1 MRIRKRIGVQAV
13 ELKDYLMTMVNRDAS
28 DLYLSPGIWPSMRIE
43 GQMQPA
49 ADKLL
54 DADQVRKLAYS
65 VMNAAQQRT
74 FEQELEIT
82 LGFGI
87 EGAGRF
93 RANIYHHRGLVG
105 MVIRYLKSKI
115 PVLAS
120 LGLPDVLSDLIMQRQ
135 GLILVVG
142 ATGSGKTTT
151 LASMLHHRNLRMA
164 GHMVLIEDPIEYFH
178 LHKCSIVTQRELG
191 TDTHSYHKA
200 LASAMHEAPDVVM
213 IGEVRDPE
221 TMEYAMHFAETGHLC
236 LATLHAGNCCQAVER
251 IINFFPRAVQTRVL
265 QNLALEL
272 RAVIAQRLV
281 PAKTGKRVAAVE
293 YMLNTPAVADLI
305 RRGDTGVLK
314 EHFYKPA
321 ATGVQS
327 FDNALL
333 TLLKNG
339 TIDEQTALEYAE
351 SQHDMRILIGDLN
364 QSATD
369 DE

>member
-1 MRIRKRIGVQAV
+1 V
-13 ELKDYLMTMVNRDAS
+13 ELKDYLMTMVNCDAS
-28 DLYLSPGIWPSMRIE
+28 DLYLSPGIWPSMRVE
-43 GQMQPA
+43 GQIQPA

-65 VMNAAQQRT
+65 VMNGTQRRT

-120 LGLPDVLSDLIMQRQ
+120 LGLPDILGELIMQRQ

-142 ATGSGKTTT
+142 ATGSGKSTT
-151 LASMLHHRNLRMA
+151 LASMLHHRNMRMA

-178 LHKCSIVTQRELG
+178 LHKCSIMTQRELG

-213 IGEVRDPE
+213 IGEIRDTE

-236 LATLHAGNCCQAVER
+236 LATLHAGTCCQAVER

-281 PAKTGKRVAAVE
+281 PSKTGKRVAAVE
-293 YMLNTPAVADLI
+293 HMINTPAIADLI
-305 RRGDTGVLK
+305 RRGDIGVLK
-314 EHFYKPA
+314 EHFYKPV
-321 ATGVQS
+321 ATGAES

-333 TLLKNG
+333 TLLQHG
-339 TIDEQTALEYAE
+339 TIDEQTAIDYAE
-351 SQHDMRILIGDLN
+351 SQHDMQILIADLD
-364 QSATD
+364 QSVKD